1 MHMYVLTMQLLLLL
15 FQFLSVSSRE
25 HPMDLITFNSMR
37 QLPGN
42 TLDPDDQAAQ
52 AASHPSGISWK
63 FLRGPLDLLWGV
75 PKTPTA
81 LGLPKFLPLISGTS
95 VTSGFFR
102 EPPHLH
108 PPRFFSTPPSR
119 ANRRHRVSVLG
130 QISRSVLRNR
140 RRDRY
145 KEQG

>member
-52 AASHPSGISWK
+52 AASHPSETSWK
-63 FLRGPLDLLWGV
+63 FLSGVPWTCLWGV

-81 LGLPKFLPLISGTS
+81 LGLPN
-95 VTSGFFR
+95 FFAFY
-102 EPPHLH
+102 LWD
-108 PPRFFSTPPSR
+108 F
-119 ANRRHRVSVLG
+119 
-130 QISRSVLRNR
+130 
-140 RRDRY
+140 
-145 KEQG
+145 

>member
-52 AASHPSGISWK
+52 AASYPSEIFWK
-63 FLRGPLDLLWGV
+63 FLRGHWICLWGV
-75 PKTPTA
+75 PKNPTA
-81 LGLPKFLPLISGTS
+81 LGLPN
-95 VTSGFFR
+95 FFASY
-102 EPPHLH
+102 
-108 PPRFFSTPPSR
+108 FWDF
-119 ANRRHRVSVLG
+119 
-130 QISRSVLRNR
+130 
-140 RRDRY
+140 
-145 KEQG
+145 